1 MGILIDVEQVE
12 AAVQQLRSVG
22 EKLVVQ
28 LNAGGLNPLS
38 SFSQVSGLADAGRTL
53 SPIGDVNAPEANQAV
68 ATYLL
73 GTANILETALNN
85 TLRTDDSLSGALA
98 SLGPVF
104 EGRVNQV
111 QPQLIELLQKSRSVD
126 PKTNTFANPAAVA
139 TGDSSLHAL
148 HAKLLETDTSR
159 AMSASEFWNSNAE
172 LIADAM
178 EELNEV
184 QHALSSSA
192 ETSWIHNAMR
202 TITQVQNA
210 GMEYVANSRSLAAH
224 TAMLA
229 DAADAEKL
237 IASSTV
243 MAYDAAPSPEE
254 KLAIEQAYLLN
265 FPARMTSNLV
275 AAIPTFN
282 RLLPELKEM
291 SGDSY
296 SVDSIPSPAAPAF
309 EPAEL
314 PEPIQNALINRGYG
328 DIANAKTPSEVLQ
341 NMGRPSPN
349 VLDSIPAGATPTQA
363 ASAVL
368 TPPSTNAM
376 APTPGAISAG
386 AHPGAHSPTFTGAI
400 TPATTRGANSGGASA
415 GTNSGAGGFAPIAG
429 GPSNAA
435 GTGRHAARGNQMGVG
450 TGVGGPGGSRGGSP
464 ASQAV
469 SGRGAGNGIGTGR
482 SAGAGAGTY
491 SGGGMHAGR
500 PGFGTGGGVSAGAGV
515 GPSTGFGAGSPGAH
529 GATPHGSTGHA
540 PTGSGTANGAHGAH
554 SAHGAHATNGAH
566 SANNAAGAHRGG
578 GVIAGQPMMAGR
590 NQNGRASD
598 KAAAKVKTVTSAVE
612 RDGNLKALLGDAP
625 LLLPEVIGYNV
636 RR

>member
-1 MGILIDVEQVE
+1 MIKLDTALTERAIT
-12 AAVQQLRSVG
+12 QLRTIAESLGVS
-22 EKLVVQ
+22 
-28 LNAGGLNPLS
+28 GLNFTYNSLS

-435 GTGRHAARGNQMGVG
+435 GTGRHAARGNQMGAG
-450 TGVGGPGGSRGGSP
+450 TGVGVPGGSRGGSP

-482 SAGAGAGTY
+482 GAGAGAGMY
-491 SGGGMHAGR
+491 AGGGMHAGR
-500 PGFGTGGGVSAGAGV
+500 PGFGTGGGVSAGAGA
-515 GPSTGFGAGSPGAH
+515 GPGSGFGAGSPGAH
-529 GATPHGSTGHA
+529 G
-540 PTGSGTANGAHGAH
+540 
-554 SAHGAHATNGAH
+554 AHGAHATNGAH

>member
-1 MGILIDVEQVE
+1 MIKLDTALTERAI
-12 AAVQQLRSVG
+12 AQLRTIASSLEG
-22 EKLVVQ
+22 
-28 LNAGGLNPLS
+28 S
-38 SFSQVSGLADAGRTL
+38 SFFSTLDSLSTFSQASGLADAGRTL

-296 SVDSIPSPAAPAF
+296 SVNSAPSPAAPAF
-309 EPAEL
+309 QPTEL
-314 PEPIQNALINRGYG
+314 PQPIQNALMNRGYG

-368 TPPSTNAM
+368 APPSTNAM

-386 AHPGAHSPTFTGAI
+386 AHPGAHSPAFTGAI
-400 TPATTRGANSGGASA
+400 TSATARGANSGGASA
-415 GTNSGAGGFAPIAG
+415 GTNSGAAGFAPIAG
-429 GPSNAA
+429 GPGNAA
-435 GTGRHAARGNQMGVG
+435 SAGRHAARGNQMGAG
-450 TGVGGPGGSRGGSP
+450 TGVGMPGGSRAGSP

-469 SGRGAGNGIGTGR
+469 GGRGAGNGIGAGR
-482 SAGAGAGTY
+482 GAGAG
-491 SGGGMHAGR
+491 SGAGMFAGGGMHAGR
-500 PGFGTGGGVSAGAGV
+500 PGFSTGGGSNTGAGP
-515 GPSTGFGAGSPGAH
+515 GSGFSAGSPGAH
-529 GATPHGSTGHA
+529 SGSPLGSTGHA
-540 PTGSGTANGAHGAH
+540 PTGSGTTNGAHGAH
-554 SAHGAHATNGAH
+554 GAPGSHAANGAH

-578 GVIAGQPMMAGR
+578 GVVAGHPMMAGR
-590 NQNGRASD
+590 NHNGRASD

>member
-12 AAVQQLRSVG
+12 SAVQQLRSVG
-22 EKLVVQ
+22 EKLTVN
-28 LNAGGLNPLS
+28 LNLGGMNPLS

-53 SPIGDVNAPEANQAV
+53 SPIGDVNAPEANYAV

-139 TGDSSLHAL
+139 TGDSSLHSL
-148 HAKLLETDTSR
+148 HSKLMATDTTR
-159 AMSASEFWNSNAE
+159 AMSASQFWNSNAQLISDAVSE
-172 LIADAM
+172 LH
-178 EELNEV
+178 EV
-184 QHALSSSA
+184 QHALSSSE
-192 ETSWIHNAMR
+192 ETSWIQNAMR

-229 DAADAEKL
+229 DAADAEKI
-237 IASSTV
+237 IASGAV
-243 MAYDAAPSPEE
+243 LAYNAAPTPEE

-265 FPARMTSNLV
+265 FPGRMTSNLV
-275 AAIPTFN
+275 ATIPTFN
-282 RLLPELKEM
+282 RLLPDLKSM
-291 SGDSY
+291 PGDPY
-296 SVDSIPSPAAPAF
+296 NADSIPSPTAPAF

-314 PEPIQNALINRGYG
+314 PRAIQDAIASRGYG
-328 DIANAKTPSEVLQ
+328 DIANAKTPSEVLH
-341 NMGRPSPN
+341 NMGRPSPH

-368 TPPSTNAM
+368 APPSPNAM
-376 APTPGAISAG
+376 SPAGGSIPTGGLHGAGGPGFNGAINPA
-386 AHPGAHSPTFTGAI
+386 AMPGTNT
-400 TPATTRGANSGGASA
+400 GGASA
-415 GTNSGAGGFAPIAG
+415 GSGGGAGGFAPVAG
-429 GPSNAA
+429 GTGNAA
-435 GTGRHAARGNQMGVG
+435 GTGRHAARAGQSG
-450 TGVGGPGGSRGGSP
+450 TGFGAPSGSRSGSP
-464 ASQAV
+464 AASTFG
-469 SGRGAGNGIGTGR
+469 GRAPGAGSGIGGGFGAG
-482 SAGAGAGTY
+482 SGAHAGA
-491 SGGGMHAGR
+491 GMHAGR
-500 PGFGTGGGVSAGAGV
+500 PGFGNAGFGNASGGFGSGTGAGAGT
-515 GPSTGFGAGSPGAH
+515 PGAGGSAGVPGAH
-529 GATPHGSTGHA
+529 GGASGGSSAHATPGSAH
-540 PTGSGTANGAHGAH
+540 GAHGAH
-554 SAHGAHATNGAH
+554 GANST
-566 SANNAAGAHRGG
+566 AARGG
-578 GVIAGQPMMAGR
+578 GVMAGQPMMAGR

-612 RDGNLKALLGDAP
+612 REGNLKALLGDAP

>member
-1 MGILIDVEQVE
+1 MGILIDVDQIES
-12 AAVQQLRSVG
+12 AVQQLRAIGDSLSV
-22 EKLVVQ
+22 Q
-28 LNAGGLNPLS
+28 FHAGMTSPLT

-435 GTGRHAARGNQMGVG
+435 GTGRHAARGNQMGAG
-450 TGVGGPGGSRGGSP
+450 TGVGVPGGSRGGSP

-482 SAGAGAGTY
+482 GAGAGAGMY
-491 SGGGMHAGR
+491 AGGGMHAGR
-500 PGFGTGGGVSAGAGV
+500 PGFGTGGGVSASAGAGP
-515 GPSTGFGAGSPGAH
+515 GSGFGAGSPGAH
-529 GATPHGSTGHA
+529 G
-540 PTGSGTANGAHGAH
+540 
-554 SAHGAHATNGAH
+554 AHGAHATNGAH